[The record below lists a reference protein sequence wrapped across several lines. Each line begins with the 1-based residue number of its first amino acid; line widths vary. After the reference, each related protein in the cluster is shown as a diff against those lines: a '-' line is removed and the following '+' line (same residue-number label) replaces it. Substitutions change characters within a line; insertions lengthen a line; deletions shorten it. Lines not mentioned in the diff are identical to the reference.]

1 MKLSCMSSFS
11 WLNKGVRAA
20 VAGISFF
27 VATACSGSQE
37 SEPRV
42 YLIPEGYVGAFY
54 IVFNI
59 PSGEPQTYE
68 DGARVYD
75 IPEDGVLLMQSD
87 SSAGRI
93 HTDDIKFF
101 YESDDGSRER
111 IDGRWTT
118 TVHDT
123 SENRADD
130 QVYIFGG
137 GMNLIKPVK
146 DSKIYAKDFH
156 VGTKAQILD
165 GVGHFDIYSD
175 RGVDSIPD
183 EVFLEAC
190 NDKQS

>member
-1 MKLSCMSSFS
+1 MRSVCRRIRPTHPLV
-11 WLNKGVRAA
+11 LGLA
-20 VAGISFF
+20 F
-27 VATACSGSQE
+27 VAAACSGEQK
-37 SEPRV
+37 SEPRI

-87 SSAGRI
+87 SDPGLI
-93 HTDDIKFF
+93 HTDDIEFF
-101 YESDDGSRER
+101 YESDDGTRDR
-111 IDGRWTT
+111 IEGRWTT
-118 TVHDT
+118 SVHDT
-123 SENRADD
+123 PENRADD

-137 GMNLIKPVK
+137 GINLIKPVK
-146 DSKIYAKDFH
+146 NCGIYAKDFH
-156 VGTKAQILD
+156 IGTKAQILD

-175 RGVDSIPD
+175 RGINNIPD

-190 NDKQS
+190 ESDRS